1 MGVLVLLVTL
11 YKAMAVSQA
20 AQLPGVS
27 DRARLAHPDHYV
39 DQTHAQEDFSTV
51 TAVGLDETASRRGHN
66 YMSLFHDLDAP
77 RGLYA
82 CEGRKV
88 QVVA

>member
-1 MGVLVLLVTL
+1 MEALLVTL
-11 YKAMAVSQA
+11 CQAMAVFQV

-27 DRARLAHPDHYV
+27 DGRVWRTLDHYV
-39 DQTHAQEDFSTV
+39 DQAHAQEDFSTV
-51 TAVGLDETASRRGHN
+51 TSVGLDETASRRGHN

-77 RGLYA
+77 HVLYA
-82 CEGRKV
+82 CEGRKA